1 MRALTVRQSDTSR
14 RTDHAAD
21 TTRRIGFGISRIE
34 RQRSGGLA
42 IEDALTTRL
51 LQSTIHALELYSI
64 YLGKELGLYAA
75 LQSGEWV
82 TPPELARHAGI
93 APRYAREWL
102 EQQAVAG
109 FLEVDVPGA
118 PADTRGYRLPA
129 AHVNVLVTEDHPAHL
144 APLAQMVAGIGG
156 AIEPVLAAYRSG
168 GGVPYPMFGAAFRKG
183 QAGIN
188 RPAFASDLV
197 ERWIPAAVDI
207 HTRLMSSPLRVADV
221 GCGAGW
227 STIAMARA
235 FPQADVI
242 GFDADEASIAD
253 ARANAVAQQVAV
265 RFEARDAVAIADHGP
280 FDLIVV
286 LEALHDM
293 ARPADVLRSL
303 RQTLAPDGCILV
315 ADEKV
320 ADTFHAPGDDIERL
334 MYGWSIV
341 HCLPVSLA
349 ESPSAAIGTVIRTE
363 TIRELAGAAGFVR
376 VDVLPVN
383 AGFFRFY
390 RLSPP

>member
-1 MRALTVRQSDTSR
+1 MLLTQPDTS
-14 RTDHAAD
+14 
-21 TTRRIGFGISRIE
+21 GSSRE
-34 RQRSGGLA
+34 SNA
-42 IEDALTTRL
+42 TASAVSHIEDALTTRL

-64 YLGKELGLYAA
+64 YLGKDLGLYAA

-82 TPPELARHAGI
+82 TPPDLARRAGI
-93 APRYAREWL
+93 ASRYAREWL
-102 EQQAVAG
+102 EKQAVAG
-109 FLEVDVPGA
+109 FLEVDVPAA
-118 PADTRGYRLPA
+118 PLDTRGYRLPA

-168 GGVPYPMFGAAFRKG
+168 GGVSYPMFGTAFRKG

-197 ERWIPAAVDI
+197 DRWIPATVDI
-207 HTRLMSSPLRVADV
+207 HMRLMSSPLRVADV
-221 GCGAGW
+221 GCGGGW

-242 GFDADEASIAD
+242 GFDADDASIAD
-253 ARANAVAQQVAV
+253 ARANAAAQQVAV

-293 ARPADVLRSL
+293 ARPVDVLRAL
-303 RQTLAPDGCILV
+303 RQTLAPEGCILV

-349 ESPSAAIGTVIRTE
+349 ESPSAAIGTVIRADVMM
-363 TIRELAGAAGFVR
+363 ELAGAAGFAR
-376 VDVLPVN
+376 VDVLPVD
-383 AGFFRFY
+383 AGFFRIY
-390 RLSPP
+390 RLSPV

>member
-1 MRALTVRQSDTSR
+1 MLLTQPDAGLSAPRESDVSAAASADGEGALTS
-14 RTDHAAD
+14 
-21 TTRRIGFGISRIE
+21 
-34 RQRSGGLA
+34 
-42 IEDALTTRL
+42 RL
-51 LQSTIHALELYSI
+51 LQSAIHALELYSI

-75 LQSGEWV
+75 LQSGESV
-82 TPPELARHAGI
+82 TPPDLARRVGI

-109 FLEVDVPGA
+109 FLEVDA
-118 PADTRGYRLPA
+118 PLAAADTRAYRLPP
-129 AHVNVLVTEDHPAHL
+129 AHVNVLVTEHHPAHL

-168 GGVPYPMFGAAFRKG
+168 GGVPYPVFGTAFRKG

-197 ERWIPAAVDI
+197 ERWIPAAADI
-207 HTRLMSSPLRVADV
+207 HARLLSSRLRVADI

-227 STIAMARA
+227 STIAMAQA

-242 GFDADEASIAD
+242 GFDADHASVAD
-253 ARANAVAQQVAV
+253 ARENAAAQQVAV
-265 RFEARDAVAIADHGP
+265 RFEVRDAVGMADHAP

-303 RQTLAPDGCILV
+303 RQTLSPEGCILV

-341 HCLPVSLA
+341 HCLPVSLS
-349 ESPSAAIGTVIRTE
+349 ESPSAAIGTVIRAE
-363 TIRELAGAAGFVR
+363 TIRELARAAGFAR
-376 VDVLPVN
+376 VDVLPVD
-383 AGFFRFY
+383 AGFFRLY
-390 RLSPP
+390 RLTPP

>member
-1 MRALTVRQSDTSR
+1 MLLTQPDTSGSSSAEANAN
-14 RTDHAAD
+14 TAA
-21 TTRRIGFGISRIE
+21 GS
-34 RQRSGGLA
+34 A

-82 TPPELARHAGI
+82 TPPELARDAGI
-93 APRYAREWL
+93 ASRYAREWL

-118 PADTRGYRLPA
+118 PAEARSYRLPA
-129 AHVNVLVTEDHPAHL
+129 AHVNVLLTEDHPAHL

-168 GGVPYPMFGAAFRKG
+168 GGVPYPTFGTAFRKG

-197 ERWIPAAVDI
+197 DRWIPAAVDI

-265 RFEARDAVAIADHGP
+265 RFETRDARAIADHGP

-286 LEALHDM
+286 LEALHDL

-303 RQTLAPDGCILV
+303 RQRLALDGCILV

-320 ADTFHAPGDDIERL
+320 AETFQAPGDDIERL

-349 ESPSAAIGTVIRTE
+349 ESPSAAIGTVIRADA
-363 TIRELAGAAGFVR
+363 IRELAAAAGFT

-383 AGFFRFY
+383 AGFFRLY
-390 RLSPP
+390 RLSPL

>member
-1 MRALTVRQSDTSR
+1 
-14 RTDHAAD
+14 
-21 TTRRIGFGISRIE
+21 
-34 RQRSGGLA
+34 
-42 IEDALTTRL
+42 
-51 LQSTIHALELYSI
+51 
-64 YLGKELGLYAA
+64 
-75 LQSGEWV
+75 
-82 TPPELARHAGI
+82 
-93 APRYAREWL
+93 
-102 EQQAVAG
+102 
-109 FLEVDVPGA
+109 
-118 PADTRGYRLPA
+118 
-129 AHVNVLVTEDHPAHL
+129 
-144 APLAQMVAGIGG
+144 MVAGIGG

-197 ERWIPAAVDI
+197 DRWIPAAVDI
-207 HTRLMSSPLRVADV
+207 HTRLLSSPLRVADV

-242 GFDADEASIAD
+242 GFDADDASIAD
-253 ARANAVAQQVAV
+253 ARASAVAQQVAV
-265 RFEARDAVAIADHGP
+265 RFEARDAAAIADHGP

-303 RQTLAPDGCILV
+303 RQTLAADGCLLV

-320 ADTFHAPGDDIERL
+320 ADAFHPPGDDIERL
-334 MYGWSIV
+334 MYGWSIL

-349 ESPSAAIGTVIRTE
+349 ESPSAAIGTVIRAE
-363 TIRELAGAAGFVR
+363 AVCELAGAAGFAR
-376 VDVLPVN
+376 VDVLPVD
-383 AGFFRFY
+383 AGFFRLY

>member
-1 MRALTVRQSDTSR
+1 M
-14 RTDHAAD
+14 
-21 TTRRIGFGISRIE
+21 E
-34 RQRSGGLA
+34 
-42 IEDALTTRL
+42 EALTTRL
-51 LQSTIHALELYSI
+51 LQSTIHALELYGV

-75 LQSGEWV
+75 LQSREWV

-109 FLEVDVPGA
+109 FLEVDVPAA

-227 STIAMARA
+227 STIAMAQA

-242 GFDADEASIAD
+242 GFDADDASVAD
-253 ARANAVAQQVAV
+253 ARANAAAQQVAV
-265 RFEARDAVAIADHGP
+265 RFEARDAAAIADHGP

-303 RQTLAPDGCILV
+303 RQTLAPGGCILV
-315 ADEKV
+315 AEEKV

-349 ESPSAAIGTVIRTE
+349 ESPSAAIGTVIRADA
-363 TIRELAGAAGFVR
+363 IKELADAAGFVT

-383 AGFFRFY
+383 AGFFRIY
-390 RLSPP
+390 RLSPS

>member
-1 MRALTVRQSDTSR
+1 MHDWNMSRQGAPLTLPTKPDATSPALPEVVASSTDAMTEEALASR
-14 RTDHAAD
+14 V
-21 TTRRIGFGISRIE
+21 
-34 RQRSGGLA
+34 
-42 IEDALTTRL
+42 
-51 LQSTIHALELYSI
+51 LQSTIHALELYGI

-75 LQSGEWV
+75 LAAGRPV
-82 TPPELARHAGI
+82 TPLELAREARI

-109 FLEVDVPGA
+109 FIVVDE
-118 PADTRGYRLPA
+118 PAVSPDARRYRLPA
-129 AHVNVLVTEDHPAHL
+129 EHLNVLVTEDHPAHL

-156 AIEPVLAAYRSG
+156 AMEHVLAAYRSG
-168 GGVPYPMFGAAFRKG
+168 GGVAYPKFGAAFRKG

-197 ERWIPAAVDI
+197 ERWIPAAADI
-207 HTRLMSSPLRVADV
+207 YERLVSSSLRVADI

-227 STIAMARA
+227 STIAIARA
-235 FPQADVI
+235 FPRADVI
-242 GFDADEASIAD
+242 GFDADDASIAD
-253 ARANAVAQQVAV
+253 ARENAAAQPVAV
-265 RFEARDAVAIADHGP
+265 RFEVRDGVAIADHGP
-280 FDLIVV
+280 FDLILV

-293 ARPADVLRSL
+293 AHPADVLRSL
-303 RQTLAPDGCILV
+303 RQTLAPGGSVIV

-320 ADTFHAPGDDIERL
+320 ADSFHAPGDEVERL

-349 ESPSAAIGTVIRTE
+349 ESPSAAIGTVIRAE
-363 TIRELAGAAGFVR
+363 VIRELAGAAGFAR

-383 AGFFRFY
+383 AGFFRIY

>member
-1 MRALTVRQSDTSR
+1 MLLTQPDASLSAPRESNVSAAVIADGEGALTS
-14 RTDHAAD
+14 
-21 TTRRIGFGISRIE
+21 
-34 RQRSGGLA
+34 
-42 IEDALTTRL
+42 RL
-51 LQSTIHALELYSI
+51 LQSAIHALELYSI

-75 LQSGEWV
+75 LQSGESV
-82 TPPELARHAGI
+82 TPPELARRAGI

-109 FLEVDVPGA
+109 FLEVDA
-118 PADTRGYRLPA
+118 PLAEDDTRAYRLPP

-168 GGVPYPMFGAAFRKG
+168 GGVPYAMFGTAFRKG

-188 RPAFASDLV
+188 RPAFAKDLV
-197 ERWIPAAVDI
+197 ERWIPAAADI
-207 HTRLMSSPLRVADV
+207 HSRLMSSRLRVADV

-242 GFDADEASIAD
+242 GFDADDASVVDARENAD
-253 ARANAVAQQVAV
+253 AQKVAV
-265 RFEARDAVAIADHGP
+265 RFEARDAVGMADDGP

-293 ARPADVLRSL
+293 SRPADVLRSL
-303 RQTLAPDGCILV
+303 RKTLAPEGCLLV

-320 ADTFHAPGDDIERL
+320 AETFHAPGDDIERL

-349 ESPSAAIGTVIRTE
+349 ESPSAAIGTVIRADAV
-363 TIRELAGAAGFVR
+363 RELASAAGFAK
-376 VDVLPVN
+376 VDVLPVD
-383 AGFFRFY
+383 AGFFRLY
-390 RLSPP
+390 RLSPS